1 MKPLTI
7 SARWALALMLIAPA
21 ALLQSAPRVE
31 EKVKDSEWHVVI
43 DRIPAS
49 LDEFR
54 SLRDAISGTP
64 QGGIAAY
71 LVAHLVMIG
80 NPDLGE
86 RCLVLALDMGQLAR
100 KGPKSRRPD
109 VDGWEIGGS
118 ERMKMSTS
126 TFIRGRGFIAKS
138 YVSGTSTA
146 GGYALPSLPYT
157 MVIRAHRMPYQEP
170 DFWKGMVAT
179 SCTDSGAV
187 PIHVKKN
194 NRGIWKVI
202 NSSSFYSGCKPP
214 PSSPVDDSL

>member
-1 MKPLTI
+1 MKPLTT
-7 SARWALALMLIAPA
+7 SARWTLVLMLIAPG

-31 EKVKDSEWHVVI
+31 EKVKGSEWHVVI

-54 SLRDAISGTP
+54 ALRDAIAGTP
-64 QGGIAAY
+64 RGGIAAY
-71 LVAHLVMIG
+71 LVAHLVMIDK
-80 NPDLGE
+80 PELGE
-86 RCLVLALDMGQLAR
+86 QCLILALDMGQLLR
-100 KGPKSRRPD
+100 KAPNSRHPD

-126 TFIRGRGFIAKS
+126 TFIRGKGYIGKS
-138 YVSGTSTA
+138 FVSGTSTA
-146 GGYALPSLPYT
+146 GGYALPPLPYT
-157 MVIRAHRMPYQEP
+157 IVIRAHRMPYQEA
-170 DFWKGMVAT
+170 DYWKGMVAT

-214 PSSPVDDSL
+214 PSTADDSL